1 MWASCARK
9 AVEIKIMVI
18 IIKQCKIKK
27 ATEPSST
34 GRQAPTIDSERVAF
48 GAKQGLEGASTGIA
62 QHKGEA
68 GGGQRTGWDRTGQ
81 DRAGR
86 EEGKENGTGQGRTG
100 QAAWLGCSAG
110 RQRWALL
117 PQPCWHGAFA
127 CVTWR
132 EAAHTRHTWCCDVGY
147 RRLITP
153 LYRSRTELCGTKQ
166 LLPRGACQWRPLC
179 LHLKAFFAKSR

>member
-68 GGGQRTGWDRTGQ
+68 GGGQGRTGQDGRKGRRMGQ
-81 DRAGR
+81 DRAGCLAGVLCR
-86 EEGKENGTGQGRTG
+86 ETALGP
-100 QAAWLGCSAG
+100 AAT
-110 RQRWALL
+110 ALL
-117 PQPCWHGAFA
+117 A
-127 CVTWR
+127 
-132 EAAHTRHTWCCDVGY
+132 
-147 RRLITP
+147 
-153 LYRSRTELCGTKQ
+153 
-166 LLPRGACQWRPLC
+166 RGLC
-179 LHLKAFFAKSR
+179 LCDLA

>member
-1 MWASCARK
+1 M
-9 AVEIKIMVI
+9 EIKIIII

-68 GGGQRTGWDRTGQ
+68 GAGQGRAGQDRTG
-81 DRAGR
+81 GR
-86 EEGKENGTGQGRTG
+86 EGERDRTG

-117 PQPCWHGAFA
+117 PQPCWRGAFA

-147 RRLITP
+147 RRLVTP

-166 LLPRGACQWRPLC
+166 LLSRGACQ
-179 LHLKAFFAKSR
+179 

>member
-68 GGGQRTGWDRTGQ
+68 GAGQRTGQ
-81 DRAGR
+81 DRAGQDGR
-86 EEGKENGTGQGRTG
+86 KGRRTG
-100 QAAWLGCSAG
+100 QDRTGCLAGVLCRETALGPAAT
-110 RQRWALL
+110 ALL
-117 PQPCWHGAFA
+117 A
-127 CVTWR
+127 
-132 EAAHTRHTWCCDVGY
+132 
-147 RRLITP
+147 
-153 LYRSRTELCGTKQ
+153 
-166 LLPRGACQWRPLC
+166 RGLC
-179 LHLKAFFAKSR
+179 LCDLA